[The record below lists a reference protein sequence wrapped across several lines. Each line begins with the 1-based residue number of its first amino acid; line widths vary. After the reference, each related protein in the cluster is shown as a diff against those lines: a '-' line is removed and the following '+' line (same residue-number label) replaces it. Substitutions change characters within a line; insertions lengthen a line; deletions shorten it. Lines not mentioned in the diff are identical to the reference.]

1 MKKIGLFFIILFWPA
16 VIFGYSNRVLLG
28 GENVGININSKG
40 LTVTG
45 FYKVNGKYIGKEN
58 LRNGDVILSVNDIE
72 VNSIDDL
79 SNKIGDNV
87 GSEIKV
93 KIRRNNK
100 IIDTYINV
108 VLDGKVYKTGL
119 YIKDNIVGIGTITY
133 IDPISKIYGAL
144 GHEIMYSETNSRVE
158 VRNGNILES
167 RVTSIDKSYNGYVGA
182 KNANINF
189 NKSIGTIESNTDFG
203 IFGIIDKIPDKEII
217 SVGDYDD
224 IHKGEALIYTVT
236 NGSAPIKY
244 KIKIVD
250 KYNNKKNTNKAFGF
264 QIDDEELLNITGGV
278 VQGMSGSPI
287 VQDNKIIGAVTHVV
301 VDRVNLGYGVYIG
314 TMLKEGDKI
323 K

>member
-1 MKKIGLFFIILFWPA
+1 MKKIWLFFIILFWPV

-28 GENVGININSKG
+28 GDNIGININSKG

-58 LRNGDVILSVNDIE
+58 LRVGDVIISVNNIE
-72 VNSIDDL
+72 VNSIEDL
-79 SNKIGDNV
+79 SDKIGDSV
-87 GSEIKV
+87 DDEISVKV
-93 KIRRNNK
+93 RRNNK

-144 GHEIMYSETNSRVE
+144 GHEIMYSETSSRVE

-182 KNANINF
+182 KNASINF

-203 IFGIIDKIPDKEII
+203 IFGFIDKKPDSLVI
-217 SVGDYDD
+217 SVGDFND
-224 IHKGEALIYTVT
+224 IHKGDAYIYTVT
-236 NGSAPIKY
+236 SGSIPSKY

-250 KYNNKKNTNKAFGF
+250 KYDNKKNTNKAFGF
-264 QIDDEELLNITGGV
+264 LIEDEELLNITGGV

-287 VQDNKIIGAVTHVV
+287 VQDNKLIGAVTHAL
-301 VDRVNLGYGVYIG
+301 VDRVNLGYAVYIG